1 MSNISDNIK
10 KAYRD
15 AILSSLVVTTRSGRT
30 VAKECAKALHQAI
43 NDEGL
48 DFSETC
54 NELREYY
61 EASAKRIISN
71 N

>member
-15 AILSSLVVTTRSGRT
+15 AILSSLVVTTRQGRT
-30 VAKECAKALHQAI
+30 AANECAKALHKTI
-43 NDEGL
+43 KDEGL

-61 EASAKRIISN
+61 AASAKRIISN
-71 N
+71 K